1 VLLRI
6 DRVCIRRVR
15 YLGLAGS
22 ATLVVGGVLGGIIP
36 SQDFLARSELV
47 SELRQQ
53 IVPAVM
59 CVFVGVTMLL
69 LAWWRL
75 GRMTDRLE
83 APLPRDL
90 AVTLGWWSAPLLLA
104 TPIFSRDVFS
114 YLALGRMTSLH
125 APSWAYEQG
134 PAYLGGPLTVDI
146 PPIWQHTPAPYGPV
160 FLIIT
165 SKLTWLTQDSVRL
178 GIIGMRLLSLLGI
191 ALIFWSVIRIA
202 RHFGVDPRRALWLG
216 VLNPLVVLHL
226 VADSHND
233 ALMLGLMLA
242 GMTLALDRRPEIG
255 TVVITLAA
263 LIKVPAALALVFL
276 IPIWARQ
283 LNEAGRWVRAALCTA
298 GITTLTVV
306 ATTAVA
312 GTGYGWVGAL
322 DTPTLAHTWTS
333 IATDLG
339 HWTGQLAEWLDL
351 ATTAQTT
358 TVWRV
363 AGLLAAAILT
373 TAVWLRQDRYTPVV
387 GLGLGFGA
395 VVLLGPVLHPWYLT
409 WAIVPLAAAATSPN
423 LRRTV
428 VVTTI
433 AFTMLVL
440 PGGVQPSV
448 ESFAGA
454 ALGVAAVFAVAG
466 LLTVPTVQRVVTS
479 VLETGRHILQ
489 RQPVALDAEPAN
501 HTRRYRRYNGV
512 APELLPG
519 VDVGDVHLDE
529 RAAHQG
535 AGVAQRVRVMRPR
548 AGVEYDRRPVVRG
561 LVQPTDHLVL
571 GVGLPHLRGETQ
583 ILANSH
589 AHVGEFGIGDE
600 PVDVGLPRAEP
611 AKIRSIQ
618 YVDLHDD
625 TSW

>member
-6 DRVCIRRVR
+6 DRVNLRRVR
-15 YLGLAGS
+15 YTGLAGS
-22 ATLVVGGVLGGIIP
+22 AILVAGGVLGGIVP
-36 SQDFLARSELV
+36 SQDFLARSPLV
-47 SELRQQ
+47 MGLRQQ

-59 CVFVGVTMLL
+59 CVFVGVAMLL

-75 GRMTDRLE
+75 GRLTERLE

-160 FLIIT
+160 FLMIT
-165 SKLTWLTQDSVRL
+165 SKLTWITQDSVRM
-178 GIIGMRLLSLLGI
+178 GIVGMRLLSLVGI
-191 ALIFWSVIRIA
+191 ALMFWSVVRIA
-202 RHFGVDPRRALWLG
+202 RHFGLDPRRALWLG

-226 VADSHND
+226 VADMHND

-242 GMTLALDRRPEIG
+242 GLTLGLERRPEIG

-283 LNEAGRWVRAALCTA
+283 LNEAGRWLRAALCVA

-306 ATTAVA
+306 ATTAIA

-339 HWTGQLAEWLDL
+339 HWTGLLTEWLGL
-351 ATTAQTT
+351 ATTEQTT
-358 TVWRV
+358 AVWRL
-363 AGLLAAAILT
+363 AGLLAAAILCL
-373 TAVWLRQDRYTPVV
+373 AVWLRQDKYPPVV
-387 GLGLGFGA
+387 GLGLGFAA
-395 VVLLGPVLHPWYLT
+395 VVVLGPVLHPWYLT
-409 WAIVPLAAAATSPN
+409 WAIVPLAAAATSERI
-423 LRRTV
+423 RRIVVFTTV
-428 VVTTI
+428 
-433 AFTMLVL
+433 AFTILVL

-448 ESFAGA
+448 EAFLGAGLGA
-454 ALGVAAVFAVAG
+454 ALVFGAAG
-466 LLTVPTVQRVVTS
+466 LLTIPTVRRAVAS
-479 VLETGRHILQ
+479 IAAAGRQVLQ
-489 RQPVALDAEPAN
+489 REPVPVHAEPADN
-501 HTRRYRRYNGV
+501 TRRYRRYDGV
-512 APELLPG
+512 MPEVLPG

-529 RAAHQG
+529 RGAYQG
-535 AGVAQRVRVMRPR
+535 ARVSQRVRVMRPR
-548 AGVEYDRRPVVRG
+548 AGVEHDRGAGVRG

-571 GVGLPHLRGETQ
+571 GVRLPHLRGQTQ
-583 ILANSH
+583 LLADTH
-589 AHVGEFGIGDE
+589 AHLGELGIGDK
-600 PVDVGLPRAEP
+600 PVDVGLPRAQP
-611 AKIRSIQ
+611 TKIRSIQ

>member
-1 VLLRI
+1 MF
-6 DRVCIRRVR
+6 
-15 YLGLAGS
+15 S
-22 ATLVVGGVLGGIIP
+22 GIIP

-47 SELRQQ
+47 RDLLLR
-53 IVPAVM
+53 VAPSVM

-75 GRMTDRLE
+75 GRQIERLE

-90 AVTLGWWSAPLLLA
+90 AVTLGWWSAPLMLA

-134 PAYLGGPLTVDI
+134 PAYLGGPFAVDI

-165 SKLTWLTQDSVRL
+165 SKLTWITQDSVRL

-191 ALIFWSVIRIA
+191 ALMFWSVIRIA

-226 VADSHND
+226 VADMHND

-242 GMTLALDRRPEIG
+242 GVTLALDRRPEIG

-283 LNEAGRWVRAALCTA
+283 LDEAGRWVRAVLCTA

-306 ATTAVA
+306 ATTAIA

-339 HWTGQLAEWLDL
+339 HWTGRLAEWFDL
-351 ATTAQTT
+351 ATTEQTT
-358 TVWRV
+358 TMWRV
-363 AGLLAAAILT
+363 AGLLAAGLLT
-373 TAVWLRQDRYTPVV
+373 LSVWLRQDRYPPVV

-409 WAIVPLAAAATSPN
+409 WAIVPLAAAATSQR
-423 LRRTV
+423 LRRIVIFTTV
-428 VVTTI
+428 
-433 AFTMLVL
+433 AFTLLVL

-448 ESFAGA
+448 PAFLGA
-454 ALGVAAVFAVAG
+454 ALGAAAVYAAVGLTSIPVVRRVAG
-466 LLTVPTVQRVVTS
+466 S
-479 VLETGRHILQ
+479 VLEAGRHVLQ
-489 RQPVALDAEPAN
+489 REPVALDAEPAD
-501 HTRRYRRYNGV
+501 HTRGYRRDDRLV
-512 APELLPG
+512 PERFAG
-519 VDVGDVHLDE
+519 VDVGDVDLHE
-529 RAAHQG
+529 RSLYQG
-535 AGVAQRVRVMRPR
+535 AGIAQRVRVMRPR
-548 AGVEYDRRPVVRG
+548 AGVEYDRGVGVRSF
-561 LVQPTDHLVL
+561 VQPTDHLVL
-571 GVGLPHLRGETQ
+571 GVRLPHLRGETQ
-583 ILANSH
+583 LLTDTH
-589 AHVGEFGIGDE
+589 AHLGELGIGDE
-600 PVDVGLPRAEP
+600 PVDVGLPRAKP
-611 AKIRSIQ
+611 TKIRSIQ